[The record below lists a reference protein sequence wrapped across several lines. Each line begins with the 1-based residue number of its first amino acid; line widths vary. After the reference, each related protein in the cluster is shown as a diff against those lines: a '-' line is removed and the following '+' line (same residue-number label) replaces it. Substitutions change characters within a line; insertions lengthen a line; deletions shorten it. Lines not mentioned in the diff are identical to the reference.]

1 MGGRAGGGQQGRDRS
16 REKRAEHEIY
26 IGNYPVRFRESD
38 VRKLF
43 EDHGISVT
51 TIRLKHDGLKVFAF
65 AETESLEMIEKA
77 KNAMEGKEINGRKLR
92 VRSSKDKS
100 EREADRAKKKEAE
113 GINRNEGSRKRQS
126 RGTEREVGREDI
138 KKYLVAAFIDFM
150 DREVD
155 AAGEDAPGEYKGLM
169 DAAKKA
175 LAAAYSLPE
184 DDSFR
189 VNKEL
194 EDIFLGSVRRE
205 IKLPEIPR
213 DEKNEGKETNIKSEI
228 KVDEDADDDGNWKRR
243 KVAKDDE
250 DEEDAI
256 RKDDDDE
263 ETVNEQEGEE
273 NDDNDYVDNLD
284 EVEADTT
291 SAPEADDE
299 NEEVED
305 KMAEDID
312 DEKTRDEDA
321 DEDEDEQ
328 DNEENELSEP
338 SHQPTEGRGV
348 GRSSRSSRK

>member
-1 MGGRAGGGQQGRDRS
+1 MG
-16 REKRAEHEIY
+16 
-26 IGNYPVRFRESD
+26 
-38 VRKLF
+38 
-43 EDHGISVT
+43 
-51 TIRLKHDGLKVFAF
+51 
-65 AETESLEMIEKA
+65 
-77 KNAMEGKEINGRKLR
+77 
-92 VRSSKDKS
+92 
-100 EREADRAKKKEAE
+100 
-113 GINRNEGSRKRQS
+113 
-126 RGTEREVGREDI
+126 
-138 KKYLVAAFIDFM
+138 

-205 IKLPEIPR
+205 IKLPEIPK

-263 ETVNEQEGEE
+263 E
-273 NDDNDYVDNLD
+273 NDDDDYVNNLD

-305 KMAEDID
+305 KMVEDID

-321 DEDEDEQ
+321 DEDEE
-328 DNEENELSEP
+328 DNE
-338 SHQPTEGRGV
+338 
-348 GRSSRSSRK
+348 